1 VARGE
6 VFYAVAVLD
15 HLENGL
21 KNADDRAISAV
32 LAFVEPAQAVEMT
45 EELVGTVDEVNDHFV
60 VEVDFLALPT
70 QKGVEPHPYP
80 PAA

>member
-1 VARGE
+1 
-6 VFYAVAVLD
+6 
-15 HLENGL
+15 
-21 KNADDRAISAV
+21 
-32 LAFVEPAQAVEMT
+32 MT